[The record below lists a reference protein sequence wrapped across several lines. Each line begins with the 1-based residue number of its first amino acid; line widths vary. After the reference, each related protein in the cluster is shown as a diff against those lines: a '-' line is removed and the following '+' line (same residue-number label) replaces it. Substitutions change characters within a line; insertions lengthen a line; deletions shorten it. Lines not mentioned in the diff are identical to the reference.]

1 MSTEVKKKKIKRK
14 AQVSK
19 DYCVA
24 CGACTSECP
33 IGAIKIVGGVFA
45 EVDQDRCVGC
55 SKCANICPAS
65 TIDMINMEE
74 VK

>member
-1 MSTEVKKKKIKRK
+1 MSKELKKKKIIKK

-24 CGACTSECP
+24 CGACTYVCP
-33 IGAIKIVGGVFA
+33 IGAIKVVQGMFA
-45 EVDQDRCVGC
+45 EVDQNKCIGC
-55 SKCANICPAS
+55 SKCADVCPAS
-65 TIDMINMEE
+65 TIDMIIKEE